1 MAHLPDEWWTV
12 AGSDSAQYGG
22 SLFKTE
28 GVHIK
33 DSLHQYS
40 SCVPQH
46 CVNLHKG
53 PQDSLCLIDSPAKRR
68 NFCVSGGR
76 LEEMC
81 IEEGSL
87 EKKGSREEGVAGVSG
102 AGDRGGGSSL
112 MCDSWL
118 SRVSRTGGLL
128 SRSVACTRKKAST
141 AGCSTTAEQ
150 RIVSTKGFPYF

>member
-1 MAHLPDEWWTV
+1 M
-12 AGSDSAQYGG
+12 
-22 SLFKTE
+22 
-28 GVHIK
+28 
-33 DSLHQYS
+33 
-40 SCVPQH
+40 
-46 CVNLHKG
+46 NLHKG

-150 RIVSTKGFPYF
+150 RELLAQNDSLISKIIKKNK